1 MLDFSSQCLDAHT
14 EHSRRWAV
22 RLEAAASTTATS
34 TATVASESTTTSSA
48 AERHVVWLSGALLF
62 VDRGSEGSVGCV
74 PPSFLCIKGSLCAT
88 VDDVVGIVQLRNAAI
103 VQAVVD

>member
-1 MLDFSSQCLDAHT
+1 
-14 EHSRRWAV
+14 
-22 RLEAAASTTATS
+22 
-34 TATVASESTTTSSA
+34 
-48 AERHVVWLSGALLF
+48 LSGALLF

-88 VDDVVGIVQLRNAAI
+88 VGDVVGIVQLRNAAI